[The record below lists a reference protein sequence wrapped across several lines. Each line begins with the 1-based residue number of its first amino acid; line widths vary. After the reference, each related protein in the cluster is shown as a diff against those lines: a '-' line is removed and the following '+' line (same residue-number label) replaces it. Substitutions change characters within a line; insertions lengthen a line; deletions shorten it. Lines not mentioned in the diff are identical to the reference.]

1 MSKSR
6 KSEPA
11 PIEAPSLDVETSDAT
26 TPEPSDAFVAVVY
39 RGAHPLIRRCGVVLQ
54 RDVPKRVPRVLIA
67 ALTRSHGVEI
77 ASPD

>member
-6 KSEPA
+6 RNEPA
-11 PIEAPSLDVETSDAT
+11 PIESQPLDVETSDAT

-39 RGAHPLIRRCGVVLQ
+39 RGAHPLIRRCGVVLA

-67 ALTRSHGVEI
+67 HLMRSHGVEI
-77 ASPD
+77 APQD